1 MKDKCEKYG
10 IAITNYALGED
21 LGMPQEELFAH
32 LRECKQCLN
41 ELVDWQDTYATMR
54 TEAYDAKPENK
65 EKMAKMFENLKKQ
78 VFGVEASCATT
89 IKGENVL
96 NMEWEIGNAA
106 GKIYRY
112 VEKNGK
118 SNTID
123 ITRNT
128 DLNLKK
134 VDWAIGWLAREKK
147 ICVSYA
153 DNLTYV
159 YLPKKEGTQSQLMV

>member
-41 ELVDWQDTYATMR
+41 ELVDWKNAYAVMR
-54 TEAYDAKPENK
+54 AKEYDSRPENR

-78 VFGVEASCATT
+78 VFGVDPACAVA
-89 IKGENVL
+89 KGETVL
-96 NMEWEIGNAA
+96 NMDWEIGSAA
-106 GKIYRY
+106 GKIYHY
-112 VEKNGK
+112 VAKNGK

-159 YLPKKEGTQSQLMV
+159 YLPR